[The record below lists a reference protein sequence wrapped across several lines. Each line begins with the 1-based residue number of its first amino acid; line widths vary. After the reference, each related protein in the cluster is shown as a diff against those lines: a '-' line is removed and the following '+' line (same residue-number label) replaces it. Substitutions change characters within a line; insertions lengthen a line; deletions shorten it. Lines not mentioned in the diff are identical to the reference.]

1 MGEDRQGARTTPPGR
16 KLAVS
21 EAAAELGI
29 SAEAVRSRIKRDTLR
44 SVKEGG
50 TVYVLLEP
58 DQTPPERDRTTDQTS
73 ARSQSEPDALISEM
87 RGRIEDLREQLEAER
102 EAHAESRRLLLAALE
117 KIPPAIEAPREARES
132 PVSPGPS
139 DTPTPAPE
147 GPHAA
152 AERPQ
157 TSSSPAGGERR
168 PWWRRMFAG

>member
-1 MGEDRQGARTTPPGR
+1 MP
-16 KLAVS
+16 VS

-50 TVYVLLEP
+50 AVYVLLEA
-58 DQTPPERDRTTDQTS
+58 DQTPPERDQTTDQTA

-102 EAHAESRRLLLAALE
+102 EAHAEARRLLLAALE
-117 KIPPAIEAPREARES
+117 KIPPAIEPPREA
-132 PVSPGPS
+132 PGG
-139 DTPTPAPE
+139 PE
-147 GPHAA
+147 TAAAASEGAGGPRSATGEAQEA

-157 TSSSPAGGERR
+157 TPRSLWSRIFGR
-168 PWWRRMFAG
+168 